1 MNSSVKIGLYVV
13 LIIVGAFLGR
23 NFYHAKQDVD
33 RRAVDLADPSSTGR
47 TNKSTNSRGAV
58 AHPAPTN
65 AAPKAITHAPD
76 TNAPAAPTNATAIP
90 ADGEPI
96 SAVTNAATTNHPPA
110 VVTNAAT
117 AATNTPA
124 PTTNVAVTAAEKNA
138 EAANAD
144 GTAAAGSLGAGH
156 FDRGA
161 AYGRMIAYF
170 GGFVLVAIILGLMV
184 AHDISHYFGSRT
196 VDFLFTDAGMETK
209 APEYEQAEQ
218 LWANGDP
225 LGAIQM
231 LRDYYISHPRELFV
245 PLRIAEIYEK
255 DLNNNLA
262 AALEYEQILQ
272 NKFERQR
279 WAWAA
284 IHLCNLYFKLNK
296 NPEAVALLHRI
307 HEEYGDTPAAEKARK
322 RLVQIDPDFNPI
334 TEIIASPVVEIAEEP
349 SPAPPEEPPSNL
361 PPGFRPRK
369 K

>member
-1 MNSSVKIGLYVV
+1 MNSSVKIGLYVL

-33 RRAVDLADPSSTGR
+33 RRAGELADPNLAGR
-47 TNKSTNSRGAV
+47 TNKTANSREPKV
-58 AHPAPTN
+58 RPTPTN
-65 AAPKAITHAPD
+65 AAPKIATNAPD
-76 TNAPAAPTNATAIP
+76 TNAPAGSTNAAALP
-90 ADGEPI
+90 AQGEPI
-96 SAVTNAATTNHPPA
+96 SAVTNATTNNLVPA
-110 VVTNAAT
+110 AVTNAPT

-124 PTTNVAVTAAEKNA
+124 TTTNVAVTVAEKNA

-144 GTAAAGSLGAGH
+144 GTAAASSLGAGH

-170 GGFVLVAIILGLMV
+170 GGFVLVAIILGLLV

-296 NPEAVALLHRI
+296 NAEAVALLHRI

-334 TEIIASPVVEIAEEP
+334 TEIMTSPVVEIAEEP
-349 SPAPPEEPPSNL
+349 PPAAREEPPSNL